1 MELDGGTLNLNG
13 VAMTFRSI
21 KGHGTIVGSC
31 MVTEALELDG
41 ALNVTGNLTI
51 GDGVAMKMEVAD
63 DGAALTPLN
72 VSGALV
78 GGSGI
83 TIDFGR
89 YDDRAFG
96 EMQSQIGT
104 VGSGSSFS
112 ASAVHAAASRRT
124 TSRVVCA
131 NGAIR
136 LCIQPLGSV
145 FVVK

>member
-1 MELDGGTLNLNG
+1 MIAAGAIPAADIRVGDMQALAVYAGEELVWSRPPFRVTAKGSIFYTLEGT
-13 VAMTFRSI
+13 
-21 KGHGTIVGSC
+21 
-31 MVTEALELDG
+31 
-41 ALNVTGNLTI
+41 
-51 GDGVAMKMEVAD
+51 
-63 DGAALTPLN
+63 
-72 VSGALV
+72 
-78 GGSGI
+78 GI

-96 EMQSQIGT
+96 EMQSLIGT